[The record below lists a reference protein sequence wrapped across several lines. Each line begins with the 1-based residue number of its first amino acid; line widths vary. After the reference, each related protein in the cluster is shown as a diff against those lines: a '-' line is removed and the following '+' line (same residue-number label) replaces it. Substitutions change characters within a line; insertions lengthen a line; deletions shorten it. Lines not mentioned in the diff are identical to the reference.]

1 MQKKAK
7 WLSITGGTIAILW
20 AVASP
25 AFAQRATENAVTQ
38 AEDAFGTSVGDE
50 QIGLYSS
57 QSVRGFSPTVA
68 GNVRI
73 EGLYFDQVTQLN
85 PRLAQSSE
93 VRVGIAA
100 QGYAFPAPT
109 GVVDYSLRTPGS
121 TPILSTLWEINTR
134 GTGTI
139 EFDGTE
145 PLIGD
150 TLSLGIGAGFHRD
163 VEADGSDNYQT
174 NQGVMLRWNP
184 APNIEFLPFWSRSD
198 TYDQH
203 VGQVY
208 SPSGPFLPPVNPG
221 RHLAGPYWAINQE
234 FDSNFG
240 LVAKY
245 EFLPDWTVRAGI
257 FRSTQDL
264 PKNFFTQLADLSQQ
278 GQGEL
283 NVVSNPESDWG
294 STSGEARLE
303 HTISEGPRTH
313 RMILSLRM
321 RDWNA
326 VDGGAD
332 SLDLGQAAIGQ
343 RLTVPQPA
351 FQYTAQTH
359 DHVSE
364 TVPGFSYQL
373 AWQDLGI
380 LGVSLQNPQYRK
392 RTLIPGAAPAISAAD
407 PWFLNLALTADLS
420 PTVAI
425 YADQTRGLE
434 DNGIAPQNATNR
446 NQALP
451 AITTRQKDAGVRW
464 LVAPGLRFVTGL
476 FDIHKPYFNLNPNN
490 LFTGLGDI
498 ENKGLEVSFDG
509 HILQDVDIVAGSVF
523 SQPKVSG
530 EAVQL
535 GIVGMRPV
543 GIPSRQAELNVNWT
557 PASMHNLSFDF
568 TADNQ
573 TRMVAT
579 IDDALSIPD
588 RTVLSADARYS
599 FRMGNQPASLR
610 LWFEN
615 MLDARYWDLNDA
627 GSYDLWWNSG
637 RRIDLRL
644 IVDI

>member
-1 MQKKAK
+1 MPQRMNRLTLAG
-7 WLSITGGTIAILW
+7 SMIAILW
-20 AVASP
+20 SAAAP
-25 AFAQRATENAVTQ
+25 ALAQRASENAVTQ

-109 GVVDYSLRTPGS
+109 GVVDYRLRTPGS
-121 TPILSTLWEINTR
+121 NPVLSALSEINTR

-139 EFDGTE
+139 EFDGTQ
-145 PLIGD
+145 PLGD

-174 NQGVMLRWNP
+174 NQGVLLSWDP
-184 APNIEFLPFWSRSD
+184 APNVELVPFWSRSD
-198 TYDQH
+198 TYDEH

-208 SPSGPFLPPVNPG
+208 SPGGPFLPSINPG
-221 RHLAGPYWAINQE
+221 RHLFGPYWAINRE

-245 EFLPDWTVRAGI
+245 DFLSDWSLRAGI
-257 FRSTQDL
+257 FRSTRDL
-264 PKNFFTQLADLSQQ
+264 PKNYFVQLADLSEQ
-278 GQGEL
+278 GRAEL
-283 NVVSNPESDWG
+283 EVVSNPQSDWG
-294 STSGEARLE
+294 STSGEARLD

-326 VDGGAD
+326 LYGGAD
-332 SLDLGQAAIGQ
+332 SLDLGRTMIGQ
-343 RLTVPQPA
+343 RLTTRQPA
-351 FQYTAQTH
+351 FRYSAQTR

-364 TVPGFSYQL
+364 TTPGLSYQL
-373 AWQDLGI
+373 AWRGLGV
-380 LGVSLQNPQYRK
+380 LGVSLQTPQYRK
-392 RTLIPGAAPAISAAD
+392 RTVIPGSAPAISTAD

-434 DNGIAPQNATNR
+434 DNGIAPQNAVNR

-451 AITTRQKDAGVRW
+451 AITTRQKDIGVRW
-464 LVAPGLRFVTGL
+464 LIAPGLGFVAGA
-476 FDIHKPYFNLNPNN
+476 FDIHKPYFNLDSGN
-490 LFTGLGDI
+490 LFTSLGDI
-498 ENKGLEVSFDG
+498 ENKGLEFSLDG
-509 HILQDVDIVAGSVF
+509 HVLQDVDIVAGSVF
-523 SQPKVSG
+523 SQPQVGG
-530 EAVQL
+530 EAVRL
-535 GIVGMRPV
+535 GIVGTRPV
-543 GIPSRQAELNVNWT
+543 GIPSRQAEINVNWV
-557 PASMHNLSFDF
+557 PANAPDLSFDL
-568 TADNQ
+568 TVDHQ
-573 TRMVAT
+573 TRMAST
-579 IDDALSIPD
+579 IDDIVDIPG
-588 RTVLSADARYS
+588 RTVLSADARYNL
-599 FRMGNQPASLR
+599 RMGNHPASLR

-615 MLDARYWDLNDA
+615 MLDARYWDLSDA
-627 GSYDLWWNSG
+627 GSYNLWWNSG

-644 IVDI
+644 IVDV